1 MYRTRHDICYYISM
15 LFWSHWGHMTPC
27 IFDASSQLGDA
38 SAQLRDASNFTLKY
52 SSIFRRSVIST
63 WRRVRSTPRR
73 VKNAIMTPM
82 AYHIARHSIVLI
94 SIVIQT
100 FLQVAKSS
108 DQSGIIQILSYL
120 IEYILILYATVYIL
134 Y

>member
-1 MYRTRHDICYYISM
+1 MQVFDASK
-15 LFWSHWGHMTPC
+15 C
-27 IFDASSQLGDA
+27 IYDPFARIDASSQLGDA

-82 AYHIARHSIVLI
+82 AYHRIRGSL
-94 SIVIQT
+94 SLES
-100 FLQVAKSS
+100 FKSNLKTLLFKENFYP
-108 DQSGIIQILSYL
+108 LSS
-120 IEYILILYATVYIL
+120 
-134 Y
+134 